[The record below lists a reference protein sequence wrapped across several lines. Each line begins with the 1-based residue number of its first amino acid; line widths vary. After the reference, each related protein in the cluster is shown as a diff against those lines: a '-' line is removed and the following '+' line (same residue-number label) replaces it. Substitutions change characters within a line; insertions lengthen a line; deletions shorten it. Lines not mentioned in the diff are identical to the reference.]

1 MKFFKSNIFS
11 GILILFI
18 FSSTSCK
25 REIPELTAK
34 ETDISNGAVVQVYN
48 ATVKSSRNYIY
59 VDGMPVSGAVFAS
72 GGTFPNT
79 AYGFKLSPG
88 MHSIQIKDT
97 ALATTQSPL
106 TFSQSFDA
114 GKSYTVFTYDTATS
128 IKQLTILNN
137 IVIPTDTSSRLR
149 LANFIFNTTGIP
161 NVDVYSFR
169 RISGTP
175 VFLGGSPV
183 FTGNT
188 PIFSNVVT
196 NAVTDF
202 MPYPSGLT
210 DTFYVYATGTTSPL
224 IVKGVV
230 PSLVPTRSYTT
241 ALNGSFRGTKAIGTF
256 ANY

>member
-1 MKFFKSNIFS
+1 MKFFKSNIFKCS
-11 GILILFI
+11 LIFFI
-18 FSSTSCK
+18 FAIAGCK
-25 REIPELTAK
+25 REIPELIS
-34 ETDISNGAVVQVYN
+34 TDTNISNGAVLQVYN
-48 ATVKSSRNYIY
+48 ATVKSNRNYIY
-59 VDGMPVSGAVFAS
+59 VDNTPVSGAVFSS

-88 MHSIQIKDT
+88 THTILIKDT
-97 ALATTQSPL
+97 ALATTQVPL

-114 GKSYTVFTYDTATS
+114 GKSYTVFTYDTTTS
-128 IKQLTILNN
+128 IKQLTLVNN
-137 IVIPTDTSSRLR
+137 IVVPTDTSSRLR
-149 LANFIFNTTGIP
+149 LANFIYNATAIP

-175 VFLGGSPV
+175 VFLVGSPV

-188 PIFSNVVT
+188 PIFSNIVSNKVT
-196 NAVTDF
+196 EF
-202 MPYPSGLT
+202 IPYASGLT

-241 ALNGSFRGTKAIGTF
+241 ALTGSLRGTKAIGTF